1 MSHIHNVIDTD
12 KHYII
17 NSITRAVSNSAET
30 KNILFQYDHNSERFT
45 FELPRIIDGHDMTKC
60 NLVQIHYVNVDAKT
74 KAAHE
79 DVYNVSDVEISESDP
94 EIITF
99 SWLVSRNAT
108 QYVGNLSFIIRF
120 ACVSEDGT
128 LDYVWNTAINSNINI
143 ASGINNT
150 EYIEYGSYDILA
162 ELAARILSLENTDPN
177 RHAEYFTITDDGAI
191 SLKPEYRGAVPPAAA
206 SYSYAISDNGVDKDG
221 SKNSE
226 LPENLVIPEV
236 VNEIAVTTLR
246 EGIFTANKA
255 IKSITIPTHITQLP
269 ALFAWSAT
277 SLEEVKGTEQI
288 KSIGGSVLTSTAI
301 RKAHFPNL
309 ETMNGG
315 TQFAHCALLVSADLG
330 KVTEIPKKTFQ
341 FCDNLSAVHNT
352 DGVISV
358 GDSAFMKTN
367 RLKNL
372 TFLSNLTSVGNKAF
386 LYSRVDND
394 WWDEKYN
401 NTTFGSMATV
411 RQLYTEK
418 WWEDCTY
425 TPCNTPMLSVFDQY
439 NPKWRDKF
447 INNYGNTQGDAYKYA
462 NGCGVVSA
470 AMAYSAL
477 TGEEFAAPSEFMEL
491 VAANKGDMT
500 INPRSWVTIRHYF
513 TVLGCTTTENLPYN
527 GDSDEGKNLQI
538 MYDALANGA
547 LVLAVVDG
555 SYASD
560 RATHMVV
567 IHGINANGE
576 VLVQDP
582 TSSVVRYLGLDKT
595 ASYAIPIQN
604 IVGNAALSGGSSG
617 FIIVYPKQ

>member
-1 MSHIHNVIDTD
+1 MAVLKYKNADGQWKTIPHIVQGSSGDGYELTD
-12 KHYII
+12 EDKNEIAGLVE
-17 NSITRAVSNSAET
+17 AVSYSQSQNLTDEQKEIARD
-30 KNILFQYDHNSERFT
+30 NIDAVSKSE
-45 FELPRIIDGHDMTKC
+45 I
-60 NLVQIHYVNVDAKT
+60 
-74 KAAHE
+74 
-79 DVYNVSDVEISESDP
+79 
-94 EIITF
+94 
-99 SWLVSRNAT
+99 NAT
-108 QYVGNLSFIIRF
+108 
-120 ACVSEDGT
+120 
-128 LDYVWNTAINSNINI
+128 I
-143 ASGINNT
+143 A
-150 EYIEYGSYDILA
+150 DA
-162 ELAARILSLENTDPN
+162 DPN
-177 RHAEYFTITDDGAI
+177 CHAEYFTITDDGAV
-191 SLKPEYRGAVPPAAA
+191 SLKPEYRGASIDAA
-206 SYSYAISDNGVDKDG
+206 YTYATSDNGKGKDG

-246 EGIFTANKA
+246 EKIFMSNKA
-255 IKSITIPTHITQLP
+255 IKSITIPAHITQLP
-269 ALFAWSAT
+269 AHFAWCAT

-288 KSIGGSVLTSTAI
+288 KSIDKAVLTGTAI

-315 TQFAHCALLVSADLG
+315 TQFANCALLVSADLG
-330 KVTEIPKKTFQ
+330 KVTEIPQKTFQ
-341 FCDNLSAVHNT
+341 FCDNLSAIHNT

-358 GDSAFMKTN
+358 GDWAFMKTN

-372 TFLSNLTSVGNKAF
+372 TFLSNLTSVGEKAF

-418 WWEDCTY
+418 WWEGCTY
-425 TPCNTPMLSVFDQY
+425 TPCDTPMLSVFDQY
-439 NPKWRDKF
+439 NPKWRDEF
-447 INNYGNTQGDAYKYA
+447 INDFGHTEGDAYKYR

-477 TGEEFAAPSEFMEL
+477 TGVEFAAPSDFINL
-491 VAANKGDMT
+491 VAGKGENMNT
-500 INPRSWVTIRHYF
+500 NPRSWGTIRHYF
-513 TVLGCTTTENLPYN
+513 DKLGCTTTEPSSYN
-527 GDSDEGKNLQI
+527 GRSDGVKNLQT

-555 SYASD
+555 SYATD
-560 RATHMVV
+560 NATHMVV

-582 TSSVVRYLGLDKT
+582 TSSAVAYLGLDKT

-617 FIIVYPKQ
+617 FIIVYPKTVEI

>member
-1 MSHIHNVIDTD
+1 MAIIKIRDENGNIIEIPALKGDKGVSVAKTEINQRGELVITLSDNTVSNLGVVVGAKGDKGDSYILTD
-12 KHYII
+12 KDKSDIANLNDKICIGSDEPSDDNTELWVDTSEDYTKDNYVLCSTLQNLTDEQKQIARDNI
-17 NSITRAVSNSAET
+17 DAVS
-30 KNILFQYDHNSERFT
+30 KSE
-45 FELPRIIDGHDMTKC
+45 L
-60 NLVQIHYVNVDAKT
+60 
-74 KAAHE
+74 
-79 DVYNVSDVEISESDP
+79 
-94 EIITF
+94 
-99 SWLVSRNAT
+99 NAT
-108 QYVGNLSFIIRF
+108 
-120 ACVSEDGT
+120 
-128 LDYVWNTAINSNINI
+128 I
-143 ASGINNT
+143 A
-150 EYIEYGSYDILA
+150 DA
-162 ELAARILSLENTDPN
+162 DPN
-177 RHAEYFTITDDGAI
+177 CHAEYFTITDDGAI
-191 SLKPEYRGAVPPAAA
+191 SLKSEYRGAAPPTTPLTAVP
-206 SYSYAISDNGVDKDG
+206 YAISDKGVDNIG

-236 VNEIAVTTLR
+236 VNEIAVTTLS
-246 EGIFTANKA
+246 EGIFMANKA

-288 KSIGGSVLTSTAI
+288 KSINKSVLTATAI

-315 TQFAHCALLVSADLG
+315 AQFSNCALLVSADLG
-330 KVTEIPKKTFQ
+330 KITAIPQKTFQ
-341 FCDNLSAVHNT
+341 FCDNLSAIHNT

-358 GDSAFMKTN
+358 GDYAFMKTN

-372 TFLSNLTSVGNKAF
+372 TFLSNLTSVGEKAF
-386 LYSRVDND
+386 LNSRVDND

-418 WWEDCTY
+418 WWEGCTY
-425 TPCNTPMLSVFDQY
+425 TPCDTPMLSVFDQY
-439 NPKWRDKF
+439 NPKWRDDY
-447 INNYGNTQGDAYKYA
+447 INDYGNTEGDAYKYR

-477 TGEEFAAPSEFMEL
+477 TGVEFAAPSDFINL
-491 VAANKGDMT
+491 VAGKGENMNT
-500 INPRSWVTIRHYF
+500 NPRSWGTIRHYF
-513 TVLGCTTTENLPYN
+513 DVLGCTTTEPSSYN
-527 GDSDEGKNLQI
+527 GDSDKVKNLQT
-538 MYDALANGA
+538 MYNALANGA

-555 SYASD
+555 SYTSNN
-560 RATHMVV
+560 ATHMVV

-582 TSSVVRYLGLDKT
+582 TSSAVAYLGLDNT

-617 FIIVYPKQ
+617 FIIVYPKTVEI